1 MRLARV
7 EGNVVATRKHPSLEG
22 WRLIVCQ
29 PINLEDEDDGT
40 PIIAIDPYGAGM
52 HQHVI
57 VSSDGLAARRA
68 VGDNRSPVR
77 MMISGIIDE
86 TQEDAA

>member
-22 WRLIVCQ
+22 GRLIVRQ
-29 PINLEDEDDGT
+29 PINLEGEDDGT
-40 PIIAIDPYGAGM
+40 PIIAIDPHGAGM